1 MTDNEKYEKLKQ
13 LAEKAL
19 AEESKPE
26 TPRARSPSPSRENY
40 ETFRQAV
47 LDLQAMINKQ
57 AQDFELYKVN
67 SDFKIQALESQ
78 ILTLES
84 QIQNLESRPIIIPVS
99 SPSSSSSS
107 SEASPVPSRVPSPI
121 RMRSKS
127 PVKENPIKTEYKEII
142 QKVNEDY
149 SLIQKGKR
157 SINYTLKELEAL
169 CKTYKINRHGARN
182 QDDIA
187 LVVIKD
193 LQNRINVC

>member
-1 MTDNEKYEKLKQ
+1 
-13 LAEKAL
+13 
-19 AEESKPE
+19 
-26 TPRARSPSPSRENY
+26 
-40 ETFRQAV
+40 
-47 LDLQAMINKQ
+47 
-57 AQDFELYKVN
+57 
-67 SDFKIQALESQ
+67 
-78 ILTLES
+78 
-84 QIQNLESRPIIIPVS
+84 
-99 SPSSSSSS
+99 
-107 SEASPVPSRVPSPI
+107 
-121 RMRSKS
+121 MRSKS